1 MSNPSD
7 RTYSETHEWLKV
19 DGDILTIGLT
29 TYAVDQLTDVTFAE
43 MQPVGTEIAAGDSI
57 GEVESVKTSSDVYS
71 PAGGE
76 IIEVNGEVE
85 SSPEILNS
93 DPFEAGWLVKIRI
106 SDQGTLSDAM
116 DAEAYTESTS

>member
-76 IIEVNGEVE
+76 IIEVNSEVE

-93 DPFEAGWLVKIRI
+93 DPFEAGWLVKIKI
-106 SDQGTLSDAM
+106 SDQGTLGDAM
-116 DAEAYTESTS
+116 DADAYAESIS